1 MKQSRPLRRIRRW
14 PLVLT
19 VALLL
24 FVVYAS
30 QRPAQAARTVE
41 TAAHHTGRV
50 LHGLTVFVRAL

>member
-1 MKQSRPLRRIRRW
+1 VKQSRPLRRIRRW

-30 QRPAQAARTVE
+30 QQPAQAARTVT
-41 TAAHHTGRV
+41 TAARHTAHIA
-50 LHGLTVFVRAL
+50 HGLAAFARQL